1 VIVQASIKPGAYYDS
16 ITLMRASL
24 ELLEVPGVEDVALW
38 MGTEA
43 SKGILA
49 TAGLLTPEAQA
60 AAAEDLVIVVKAED
74 DAAAQAALAQAD
86 ELLAQR
92 RRRLEEEYRPKSL
105 ESAAQVMP
113 DAQWV
118 LVSVPGRYAAGVAR
132 QALRLGKHVFLYSDN
147 VSLDDETALKGTAA
161 EKGLLVMGPD
171 CGTAIVN
178 GVGLGFANRV
188 RRGPIGLVAASGTG
202 LQQVSARV
210 HQLGGGI
217 THALGTGGRDL
228 SQAVGAV
235 TARQGLDLLSR
246 DPETRVIVLI
256 SKPPS
261 PTVAGEL
268 LKAARSAGK
277 PVVVDFIG
285 YSPPARQVDNLHF
298 AATLDE
304 AAELAVGLARQR
316 TKDEGRRTNGLDEAI
331 DLGRFAPGQRYLRGL
346 FSGGTLAYEA
356 LLILQGYLPAVYSNV
371 PLDKEY
377 RLTDSLVS
385 QAHTIV
391 DLGEDEFTVGRLHP
405 MMDND
410 LRIRRLHQEAD
421 DPEVA
426 VLLLDV
432 VLGYGAHP
440 DPAGELGP
448 AIVSARARAAEAG
461 RHLEVVTVLV
471 GTDEDPQDLDAQVQQ
486 LKATGATVEIS
497 NDAAVHYVG
506 RLLQILNPTS
516 TLQPP
521 TPVDLSVLHQPLAAI
536 NVGLE
541 SFTESLMAQDAAV
554 IQVDWRPPAGGD
566 ERLMAILERM
576 RG

>member
-1 VIVQASIKPGAYYDS
+1 MIVQASIKPGAYYDS

-38 MGTEA
+38 MGTQA

-60 AAAEDLVIVVKAED
+60 AAAEDLVIVVKAK
-74 DAAAQAALAQAD
+74 DADAAQAALAQAD
-86 ELLAQR
+86 EILARR
-92 RRRLEEEYRPKSL
+92 RRRLEEAYRPKSL
-105 ESAAQVMP
+105 ESATQAMP

-202 LQQVSARV
+202 SQQVSARI
-210 HQLGGGI
+210 HHLGGGI

-246 DPETRVIVLI
+246 DPETQVIALI

-261 PTVAGEL
+261 PHVANEL
-268 LKAARSAGK
+268 LTAARSAGK

-285 YSPPARQVDNLHF
+285 HSPPARQVDNLHF

-304 AAELAVGLARQR
+304 AAELAVELAGPR
-316 TKDEGRRTNGLDEAI
+316 TKDERRKTNGLDKGV
-331 DLGRFAPGQRYLRGL
+331 DLSRFAPGQRYLRGL

-371 PLDKEY
+371 PLDKEH
-377 RLTDSLVS
+377 RLADSLAS

-410 LRIRRLHQEAD
+410 LRIRRLQQEAD

-448 AIVSARARAAEAG
+448 AIANARARAGEAG
-461 RHLEVVTVLV
+461 RHLEVVAVLV
-471 GTDEDPQDLDAQVQQ
+471 GTDEDPQGFDAQVQQ
-486 LKATGATVEIS
+486 LEAAGAKVETS
-497 NDAAVHYVG
+497 NDAAVRYAG
-506 RLLQILNPTS
+506 RLLQALNPPS

-541 SFTESLMAQDAAV
+541 SFTDSLMAQGAAV